1 MTPIGKAARRI
12 LMGAALLAGAASL
25 ARPAMAQG
33 TVTQGPGYTLDEY
46 NDYIKAHSQTV
57 PEQKI
62 KMLDDFVAKW
72 PKSTL
77 MPYIEQD
84 YYATY
89 YQLKDY
95 TKTVEA
101 IDKLLAF
108 GDKIALQDQFGARV
122 YRAQAF
128 LAGYPKELNSPAQ
141 LNAARDSA
149 KQCLKDL
156 DAVPKPDKVSDDDFA
171 KQKRNVTGILTQV
184 LATTSAALKDMPG
197 TIAAYKAMLA
207 LDPNDAATFSRLG
220 IVYLSMTPP
229 QTMDGLWA
237 LARSISLKVQNEAQV
252 RTYLRGQV
260 LKYQGG
266 LVQCDNLLD
275 DEVNQIIAL
284 AAGSADRPASFTLI
298 SGDDITKAQTD
309 TTNFIPYLREGGD
322 HGKLMWLATCGLDYP
337 EIVTKLIALDAPEGG
352 DMVLHTF
359 TGTTPD
365 ETKDGTVA
373 DMEVKLDGSQPEA
386 KRLVVNDELRFGA
399 TLKGYDQNPFM
410 LHWEKGK
417 INPEDIPAETGKK
430 PAPKKKGAGK

>member
-25 ARPAMAQG
+25 ARTAMAQG

-156 DAVPKPDKVSDDDFA
+156 EAVPKPEKVSDDDFA
-171 KQKRNVTGILTQV
+171 KQKKNVTGILTQV

-197 TIAAYKAMLA
+197 TVAAYKAMLA

-237 LARSISLKVQNEAQV
+237 LGRSISLKVQNEAQV

-266 LVQCDNLLD
+266 LVQCDKLLD
-275 DEVNQIIAL
+275 DEVNQIVAL

-298 SGDDITKAQTD
+298 SGDDISKAQSD
-309 TTNFIPYLREGGD
+309 TANFIPYLREGGD

-337 EIVTKLIALDAPEGG
+337 EIVTKLIAIDTPDGAPIV
-352 DMVLHTF
+352 MHTF
-359 TGTTPD
+359 TGTTND
-365 ETKDGTVA
+365 ETNGGTVA
-373 DMEVKLDGSQPEA
+373 NMEVTLDGSQPEA

-399 TLKGYDQNPFM
+399 TLSGYDQNPFM
-410 LHWEKGK
+410 LHWTKGK
-417 INPEDIPAETGKK
+417 VNPDDIPAETGKK
-430 PAPKKKGAGK
+430 SAPKKKGGGK

>member
-108 GDKIALQDQFGARV
+108 GDKIAVQDQFTARV

-128 LAGYPKELNSPAQ
+128 LAGNPKELNSPAQ

-171 KQKRNVTGILTQV
+171 KQKKNVTGILTQV

-197 TIAAYKAMLA
+197 TVAAYKAMLA

-237 LARSISLKVQNEAQV
+237 LGRSISLKVQNEAAV
-252 RTYLRGQV
+252 KAYLRGQV

-309 TTNFIPYLREGGD
+309 TTNFLPYLREGGD

-337 EIVTKLIALDAPEGG
+337 EIVTKLIVLDAPEGG

>member
-1 MTPIGKAARRI
+1 
-12 LMGAALLAGAASL
+12 MGAALLAGAASL

-108 GDKIALQDQFGARV
+108 GDKIAVQDQFTARV

-128 LAGYPKELNSPAQ
+128 LAGNPKELNSPAQ

-171 KQKRNVTGILTQV
+171 KQKKNVTGILTQV

-197 TIAAYKAMLA
+197 TVAAYKAMLA

-237 LARSISLKVQNEAQV
+237 LGRSISLKVQYEAAV
-252 RTYLRGQV
+252 KAYLRGQV

-309 TTNFIPYLREGGD
+309 TTNFLPYLREGGD

-337 EIVTKLIALDAPEGG
+337 EIVTKLIVLDAPEGG

>member
-1 MTPIGKAARRI
+1 
-12 LMGAALLAGAASL
+12 MGAALLAGAASF
-25 ARPAMAQG
+25 ARTAMAQG

-95 TKTVEA
+95 TKTVDA

-171 KQKRNVTGILTQV
+171 KQKKNVTGILTQV
-184 LATTSAALKDMPG
+184 MATASTGLHDVTG
-197 TIAAYKAMLA
+197 TVAAYKAMLA

-220 IVYLSMTPP
+220 IAYLSMTPP

-275 DEVNQIIAL
+275 DEVNQIVAL

-430 PAPKKKGAGK
+430 PAPKKKGGAK

>member
-12 LMGAALLAGAASL
+12 LMGAALLAGAASF
-25 ARPAMAQG
+25 ARTAMAQG

-95 TKTVEA
+95 TKTVDA

-171 KQKRNVTGILTQV
+171 KQKKNVTGILTQV
-184 LATTSAALKDMPG
+184 MATASTGLHDVTG
-197 TIAAYKAMLA
+197 TVAAYKAMLA

-220 IVYLSMTPP
+220 IAYLSMTPP

-275 DEVNQIIAL
+275 DEVNQIVAL

-430 PAPKKKGAGK
+430 PAPKKKGGAK